1 MATAKKTIAHN
12 VEIVT
17 PILSYTDGAYKQA
30 SSHDTATDFA
40 KFVIEKNTGFG
51 TADFKLSDKVK
62 EEIVQ
67 GYRMRFSARNPAKT
81 YAVIGNEYFD
91 MEKLDPSQK
100 DKVKEKVEVGVE
112 VALSFTSNEYGKLA
126 NDRPQYHKLIGK
138 WRSDTS
144 TYCSNRFKD
153 LEKAAREAVSG
164 GAKKKRTAN
173 LSFAETV
180 DKTVTDLK
188 TKLAKCVANKTD
200 SSANQEKFNK
210 ALAAFLTVWKA

>member
-17 PILSYTDGAYKQA
+17 SILSYTDGAYKQA
-30 SSHDTATDFA
+30 SSHDTAVDFA
-40 KFVIEKNTGFG
+40 KFVIEKNLGFG
-51 TADFKLSDKVK
+51 TDDFKLSDKVK

-67 GYRMRFSARNPAKT
+67 GYRMRYSARYPAKT
-81 YAVIGNEYFD
+81 YAVIGSEYFD
-91 MEKLDPSQK
+91 IESIDPAQR

-138 WRSDTS
+138 WRTETS

-153 LEKAAREAVSG
+153 LEKAARETISG

-200 SSANQEKFNK
+200 STANQDKFNK
-210 ALAAFLTVWKA
+210 ALSAFLAVWKA

>member
-1 MATAKKTIAHN
+1 MAQAKKTIAHS
-12 VEIVT
+12 VETVT
-17 PILSYTDGAYKQA
+17 PILSYTDGAFKQA
-30 SSHDTATDFA
+30 ASYDTVTDFA
-40 KFVIEKNTGFG
+40 KYVIEKNAGFG

-62 EEIVQ
+62 EEIIQ
-67 GYRMRFSARNPAKT
+67 GYRMRFSAKHPAKT
-81 YAVIGNEYFD
+81 YAVIGSEYFD
-91 MEKLDPSQK
+91 METLDFAQK

-138 WRSDTS
+138 WRTDTS

-153 LEKAAREAVSG
+153 LEKAARDAING
-164 GAKKKRTAN
+164 GAKKKRQAN

-210 ALAAFLTVWKA
+210 ALAAFLAVWKA

>member
-1 MATAKKTIAHN
+1 MAQAKKTIAHN

-30 SSHDTATDFA
+30 SSHDTVTDFA
-40 KFVIEKNTGFG
+40 KYVIEKNSGFG

-67 GYRMRFSARNPAKT
+67 GYRMRFSARHPKKT
-81 YAVIGNEYFD
+81 YAVIGSEYFD
-91 MEKLDPSQK
+91 IETIDPTQR

-153 LEKAAREAVSG
+153 LEKAAKDTVSG

-210 ALAAFLTVWKA
+210 ALAAFLAVWKA